1 MFYFPA
7 ASCYAKY
14 RSRPL
19 LACTP
24 PPRYEIGQYWLDL
37 WKNASFVI
45 VPRHIRDLSFH
56 ITIRNS
62 QVEEDGLGG
71 GGGGSR
77 GAGSSDE
84 LWAQMQVLVSQSSF
98 TLLLVFGFLAILVLV
113 FGILVSQSSIT
124 LLWYSSLIH
133 CFHQKR
139 DNAMLEI
146 AWIGPAAEKG
156 LKTFEKKI
164 PILTILYFNMVYVI
178 KHKHCQWQNGPRH
191 WVVHLFLSASTWL
204 GLATFTKVERAVSEW
219 VTYRQDDGR
228 TWVQKVV

>member
-1 MFYFPA
+1 MLCF
-7 ASCYAKY
+7 
-14 RSRPL
+14 RR
-19 LACTP
+19 
-24 PPRYEIGQYWLDL
+24 G
-37 WKNASFVI
+37 
-45 VPRHIRDLSFH
+45 RDLEPLKEHFLCNCAKTDSWPVLSYSNQEFSGGRRRPWRWGRGFKGSWQLGRALGADAGFGLAIKFH
-56 ITIRNS
+56 FA
-62 QVEEDGLGG
+62 LGIWY
-71 GGGGSR
+71 
-77 GAGSSDE
+77 
-84 LWAQMQVLVSQSSF
+84 L
-98 TLLLVFGFLAILVLV
+98 GFLAILVLV

-124 LLWYSSLIH
+124 LLWYSSFIH
-133 CFHQKR
+133 CFNQKR

-164 PILTILYFNMVYVI
+164 RILTILYFNMVCVI

-191 WVVHLFLSASTWL
+191 WVVQLFLSASTWL